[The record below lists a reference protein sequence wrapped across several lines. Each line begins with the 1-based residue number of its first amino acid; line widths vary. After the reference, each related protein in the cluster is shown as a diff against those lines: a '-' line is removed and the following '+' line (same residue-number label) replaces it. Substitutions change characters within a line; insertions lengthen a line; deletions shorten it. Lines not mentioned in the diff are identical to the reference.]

1 VSDTSPADAPHAVY
15 LFRRWL
21 PLILA
26 IKRAPRMSDPSSRMP
41 AEVARA
47 DTARRLL
54 VLRDLLSVMPG

>member
-21 PLILA
+21 PLLA

-54 VLRDLLSVMPG
+54 MLRDLLSVMPG